1 MSGADGVRP
10 IRGRVLVQN
19 ASVDFI
25 GKLVPGLIALV
36 AIPVIV
42 SGLGEEGYGLL
53 AIVLTLLA
61 YFQILDIGMSAA
73 TTKIAASYFGEG
85 DTGNLTRLVATAVIS
100 ILAVAVVSA
109 VAMVWVGIPLLVDAL
124 NLSPNLVESAR
135 ESLYLLVAGM
145 PVFVATTAIS
155 AVLVAAQRL
164 DVLNLIK
171 VPAESSTYVIA
182 AAGPLYGLGLV
193 EIVGLIVAF
202 RVAAGIIYGVA
213 CLKLFP
219 SMRERPT
226 FDWSMARRLAGY
238 GKWMTVVSI
247 LAPVI
252 FSFDRFFL
260 GAWLSVQAVAFYVAP
275 FQLISALRK
284 VPHGMTNTLFPAF
297 STAEVSQGPERVGR
311 LFSRGTKL
319 LALFV
324 AVPVVLFLGFSEE
337 ILHIWLGAE
346 FAANSAIILRILA
359 LGVFIEA
366 IAWVSHG
373 LAMGLDR
380 PDLRAKVYVAE
391 LPVYL
396 LVLWGAVS
404 WLGLAGAAV
413 AWTIRAA
420 VEAVAITG
428 ACMHTNLIT
437 REAFSGHGLSRAAIL
452 LAVGIPVMV
461 LPAVLLDGFW
471 VRALLVGGLLAV
483 FTGAAWTFG
492 LDADDRRVMIE
503 AVPLLERSEHG
514 QP

>member
-1 MSGADGVRP
+1 MAEGNGVRP
-10 IRGRVLVQN
+10 VRGRVLVQN

-53 AIVLTLLA
+53 TIVLTLLA
-61 YFQILDIGMSAA
+61 YFQILDIGMGTA
-73 TTKIAASYFGEG
+73 TTKFAAGYFGEG
-85 DTGNLTRLVATAVIS
+85 ETGNLPRLVATAVIAV
-100 ILAVAVVSA
+100 LAVAVVSA
-109 VAMVWVGIPLLVDAL
+109 VAVAWVGIPFLVDAL
-124 NLSPNLVESAR
+124 NLSPGLVGSATD
-135 ESLYLLVAGM
+135 SFYVLAVGM
-145 PVFVATTAIS
+145 PVIVASSILAS
-155 AVLVAAQRL
+155 VLVAAQRL
-164 DVLNLIK
+164 DILNLIK
-171 VPAESSTYVIA
+171 VPAESSTYIIA
-182 AAGPLYGLGLV
+182 AAGPLYGLGFV

-202 RVAAGIIYGVA
+202 RIAAGIAYGVA

-219 SMRERPT
+219 SMRQGPD

-252 FSFDRFFL
+252 VSFDRFFL

-284 VPHGMTNTLFPAF
+284 VPQGMINTLFPAF
-297 STAEVSQGPERVGR
+297 STAEAAQGLDRVGR

-324 AVPVVLFLGFSEE
+324 AVPVVLFLGFSED
-337 ILHIWLGAE
+337 ILHLWLGAE
-346 FAANSAIILRILA
+346 FAANSAIILRLLA
-359 LGVFIEA
+359 VGVFIEA
-366 IAWVSHG
+366 IAWVPHG

-413 AWTIRAA
+413 AWTIRA
-420 VEAVAITG
+420 VFEAVAITG
-428 ACMHTNLIT
+428 ACMHTKLIT
-437 REAFSGHGLSRAAIL
+437 REAFSGHGLSRAAL
-452 LAVGIPVMV
+452 LLVVGVPAMV

-483 FTGAAWTFG
+483 FTGVAWTFG

-503 AVPLLERSEHG
+503 AVPLLERTEHG